1 MSSKQIAQNILWLDP
16 LQPLAAHEHAQ
27 LVSAGL
33 AIRPIHMLEDLQ
45 SALADGQSLALVVR
59 HDPAHQLLESALELM
74 QRIGIALPV
83 VCRIERRQLE
93 LAVQAMR
100 QGAAH
105 VVAFDDW
112 TSESWQA
119 AHESIQA
126 AHTSAV
132 QARLQAELQATVK
145 AATAS
150 SAYKKSNAAHH
161 TGATT
166 KSTSAQRNVVYVDP
180 VSRHLLALA
189 QRVAQAN
196 VTALIEG
203 PTGAGK
209 EILARV
215 LHESSQRAKG
225 PFVGLNCAAL
235 PEQLIDDMLFG
246 HEKGAFTGAQKEF
259 KGLFE
264 QAQGGTLFL
273 DEIGEMPLHLQA
285 KLLRVLQE
293 RQLTRLGSEQPV
305 DLDVRVIAA
314 TNKDLRVAMAEREF
328 REDLYFRISTFKLRV
343 PALRNRPG
351 DILPLVASLLVRHG
365 QSSEAFTLSVE
376 AQASLLAYPWP
387 GNVRELENVV
397 QRAVVLCSNNHIEIQ
412 HLMFDDSAELLVSE
426 DTSNLLPSQGA
437 QASLALASMAG
448 SNAAAPAVSPYA
460 LPVAPIAD
468 TNMSMGANTGTA
480 IYTNAA
486 AMPAVNAPA
495 NLQEAVKS
503 NEHQLILAA
512 IETTESRIEAARKLG
527 ISPRTLRYKLAKLK
541 ADNSTMALAA

>member
-1 MSSKQIAQNILWLDP
+1 MSSLHTAQQVLWLDP
-16 LQPLAAHEHAQ
+16 VQPLDAPEHAQ
-27 LVSAGL
+27 LTATGL
-33 AIRPIHMLEDLQ
+33 SIRCINTLDELQ
-45 SALADGQSLALVVR
+45 SALSHGQTMALVIR
-59 HDPAHQLLESALELM
+59 HDTTLDLLQSCQALMLRAGVSVPM
-74 QRIGIALPV
+74 
-83 VCRIERRQLE
+83 VCRVDRRHLE

-105 VVAFDDW
+105 VLATDDW
-112 TSESWQA
+112 SAGSWQM
-119 AHESIQA
+119 AHQAIQA
-126 AHTSAV
+126 L
-132 QARLQAELQATVK
+132 RLS
-145 AATAS
+145 S
-150 SAYKKSNAAHH
+150 SAASMVARMAPPCEVVAAAAQQKS
-161 TGATT
+161 
-166 KSTSAQRNVVYVDP
+166 VVYVDP

-215 LHESSQRAKG
+215 LHESSKRARG

-273 DEIGEMPLHLQA
+273 DEIGEMPMHLQA

-293 RQLTRLGSEQPV
+293 RSLTRLGSERQV
-305 DLDVRVIAA
+305 AIDVRIIAA

-351 DILPLVASLLVRHG
+351 DILPLVASMLVRHG
-365 QSSEAFTLSVE
+365 QNNEAFTVSDQ
-376 AQASLLAYPWP
+376 AQAKLVSYPWP

-397 QRAVVLCSNNHIEIQ
+397 QRAVVLCSDNHIELG
-412 HLMFDDSAELLVSE
+412 HLMFDDASEMLVSE
-426 DTSNLLPSQGA
+426 DISTLESSEGF
-437 QASLALASMAG
+437 QAERALASMAAEVPAALPTAFP
-448 SNAAAPAVSPYA
+448 SVLPAYQTASLTQAAPA
-460 LPVAPIAD
+460 
-468 TNMSMGANTGTA
+468 
-480 IYTNAA
+480 
-486 AMPAVNAPA
+486 A

-503 NEHQLILAA
+503 NEHQLILTA
-512 IETTESRIEAARKLG
+512 IQNTDSRMEAARVLG
-527 ISPRTLRYKLAKLK
+527 ISPRTLRYKMAKLRLEPSNI
-541 ADNSTMALAA
+541 AMAA

>member
-1 MSSKQIAQNILWLDP
+1 MSSLHTAQQVLWLDP
-16 LQPLAAHEHAQ
+16 VQQLDAPVHAQ
-27 LVSAGL
+27 LTAAGL
-33 AIRPIHMLEDLQ
+33 SIRCINTLDELQ
-45 SALADGQSLALVVR
+45 SALSHGQTMALVIR
-59 HDPAHQLLESALELM
+59 HDTTLDLLQSCQALMLRAGVSVPM
-74 QRIGIALPV
+74 
-83 VCRIERRQLE
+83 VCRVDRRHLE

-105 VVAFDDW
+105 VLATDDW
-112 TSESWQA
+112 SAGSWQM
-119 AHESIQA
+119 AHQAIQA
-126 AHTSAV
+126 L
-132 QARLQAELQATVK
+132 RLS
-145 AATAS
+145 S
-150 SAYKKSNAAHH
+150 SAASMVARMAPPCEVVAAAAPQKS
-161 TGATT
+161 
-166 KSTSAQRNVVYVDP
+166 VVYVDP

-215 LHESSQRAKG
+215 LHESSKRARG

-273 DEIGEMPLHLQA
+273 DEIGEMPMHLQA

-293 RQLTRLGSEQPV
+293 RLLTRLGSERQV
-305 DLDVRVIAA
+305 AIDVRIIAA

-351 DILPLVASLLVRHG
+351 DILPLVASMLVRHG
-365 QSSEAFTLSVE
+365 QNNESFTVSDQ
-376 AQASLLAYPWP
+376 AQAKLLSYPWP

-397 QRAVVLCSNNHIEIQ
+397 QRAVVLCSDNHIDLG
-412 HLMFDDSAELLVSE
+412 HLMFDDASEMLVSE
-426 DTSNLLPSQGA
+426 DRSTLVSSEGF
-437 QASLALASMAG
+437 QAERALASMA
-448 SNAAAPAVSPYA
+448 SEVPTALPTALPSYQTAPLAQTAPA
-460 LPVAPIAD
+460 
-468 TNMSMGANTGTA
+468 
-480 IYTNAA
+480 
-486 AMPAVNAPA
+486 A

-503 NEHQLILAA
+503 NEHQLILTA
-512 IETTESRIEAARKLG
+512 IQNTDSRMEAARVLG
-527 ISPRTLRYKLAKLK
+527 ISPRTLRYKMAKLK
-541 ADNSTMALAA
+541 FETSNTAMAA

>member
-1 MSSKQIAQNILWLDP
+1 MSSLHTAQQVLWLDP
-16 LQPLAAHEHAQ
+16 VQPLSAPEHAQ
-27 LVSAGL
+27 LTAAGL
-33 AIRPIHMLEDLQ
+33 SVRCISTLDELQ
-45 SALADGQSLALVVR
+45 SALSHGQTLALVIR
-59 HDPAHQLLESALELM
+59 HDTGLDLLQSCQNLM
-74 QRIGIALPV
+74 MRAGCSVPM
-83 VCRIERRQLE
+83 VCRVDRRHLE

-105 VVAFDDW
+105 VLATDDW
-112 TSESWQA
+112 SDTSWQM
-119 AHESIQA
+119 AHQAIQA
-126 AHTSAV
+126 LRLSSSAASMV
-132 QARLQAELQATVK
+132 ARMSPATEVVA
-145 AATAS
+145 AATPQ
-150 SAYKKSNAAHH
+150 KS
-161 TGATT
+161 
-166 KSTSAQRNVVYVDP
+166 VVYVDP

-215 LHESSQRAKG
+215 LHESSKRARG

-273 DEIGEMPLHLQA
+273 DEIGEMPMHLQA

-293 RQLTRLGSEQPV
+293 RLLTRLGSERQV
-305 DLDVRVIAA
+305 AIDVRIIAA
-314 TNKDLRVAMAEREF
+314 TNKDLRVAISDREF

-343 PALRNRPG
+343 PPLRERKG
-351 DILPLVASLLVRHG
+351 DILPLVASLLLRHAPNA
-365 QSSEAFTLSVE
+365 QDFTLSDE
-376 AQASLLAYPWP
+376 AQAQLLAYPWP

-397 QRAVVLCSNNHIEIQ
+397 QRAVVLCSDQHIETH
-412 HLMFDDSAELLVSE
+412 HLMFDDAADMNLHLSQEFITGSAGAETFNKSVTSMVPVSQLGMPSE
-426 DTSNLLPSQGA
+426 ALQFPDTSATEDNA
-437 QASLALASMAG
+437 VIAS
-448 SNAAAPAVSPYA
+448 
-460 LPVAPIAD
+460 
-468 TNMSMGANTGTA
+468 
-480 IYTNAA
+480 
-486 AMPAVNAPA
+486 

-503 NEHQLILAA
+503 SEHQMILAA
-512 IETTESRIEAARKLG
+512 IQTTESRMEAAAKLG

-541 ADNSTMALAA
+541 AENGSMAWAA

>member
-1 MSSKQIAQNILWLDP
+1 MSSLHTAQQVLWLDP
-16 LQPLAAHEHAQ
+16 VQPLDAPEHAQ
-27 LVSAGL
+27 LTAAGL
-33 AIRPIHMLEDLQ
+33 SIRSINTLDELQ
-45 SALADGQSLALVVR
+45 SALSHGQTLALVIR
-59 HDPAHQLLESALELM
+59 HDTGLDLLQSCQALMLRAGVSVPM
-74 QRIGIALPV
+74 
-83 VCRIERRQLE
+83 VCRVDRRHLE

-105 VVAFDDW
+105 VLATDDW
-112 TSESWQA
+112 SAGSWQM
-119 AHESIQA
+119 AHQAIQA
-126 AHTSAV
+126 L
-132 QARLQAELQATVK
+132 RLS
-145 AATAS
+145 S
-150 SAYKKSNAAHH
+150 SAASMVARMAPPCEVVAAAAQQKS
-161 TGATT
+161 
-166 KSTSAQRNVVYVDP
+166 VVYVDP

-215 LHESSQRAKG
+215 LHESSKRARG

-264 QAQGGTLFL
+264 HAHGGTLFL
-273 DEIGEMPLHLQA
+273 DEIGEMPMHLQA

-293 RQLTRLGSEQPV
+293 RSLTRLGSERQV
-305 DLDVRVIAA
+305 AIDGRIIAA

-351 DILPLVASLLVRHG
+351 DILPLVASMLVRHG
-365 QSSEAFTLSVE
+365 QNNEAFTVSDQ
-376 AQASLLAYPWP
+376 AQAKLVSYPWP

-397 QRAVVLCSNNHIEIQ
+397 QRAVVLCSDNHIELG
-412 HLMFDDSAELLVSE
+412 HLMFDDASEMLVSE
-426 DTSNLLPSQGA
+426 DISTLESSEGF
-437 QASLALASMAG
+437 QAERALASMAAEVPAALPTAFP
-448 SNAAAPAVSPYA
+448 SVLPAYQTASLTQAAPA
-460 LPVAPIAD
+460 
-468 TNMSMGANTGTA
+468 
-480 IYTNAA
+480 
-486 AMPAVNAPA
+486 A

-503 NEHQLILAA
+503 NEHQLILTA
-512 IETTESRIEAARKLG
+512 IQNTDSRMEAARVLG
-527 ISPRTLRYKLAKLK
+527 ISPRTLRYKMAKLRLEPSNI
-541 ADNSTMALAA
+541 AMAA

>member
-1 MSSKQIAQNILWLDP
+1 MNSKQLAHSTLWLDP
-16 LQPLAAHEHAQ
+16 IQPLGASEHAK
-27 LVSAGL
+27 LAELGL
-33 AIRPIHMLEDLQ
+33 TVRKIQTLDELETALQ
-45 SALADGQSLALVVR
+45 DAQSLALVIR
-59 HDPAHQLLESALELM
+59 QDETNDLLLSTIKLMSKLEVT
-74 QRIGIALPV
+74 LPV
-83 VCRIERRQLE
+83 VCRIDKNNLN
-93 LAVQAMR
+93 LAVKAMK

-105 VVAFDDW
+105 VLAFDDW
-112 TSESWQA
+112 SETSWFQTIEA
-119 AHESIQA
+119 IQVA
-126 AHTSAV
+126 YQSNL
-132 QARLQAELQATVK
+132 QARLQAQLQATVM

-150 SAYKKSNAAHH
+150 SAYKKASSKHQPAPS
-161 TGATT
+161 TT
-166 KSTSAQRNVVYVDP
+166 TPQRNVVYVDP

-215 LHESSQRAKG
+215 LHESSKRAKG

-293 RQLTRLGSEQPV
+293 RQLTRLGSEQTV
-305 DLDVRVIAA
+305 ALDVRVIAA
-314 TNKDLRVAMAEREF
+314 TNKDLRESMSAREF

-343 PALRNRPG
+343 PALKNRPG
-351 DILPLVASLLVRHG
+351 DILPLVASFLIRHS
-365 QSSEAFTLSVE
+365 QISDEFTLSEE
-376 AQASLLAYPWP
+376 AQAKLLSYSWP

-397 QRAVVLCSNNHIEIQ
+397 QRAVVLCSNNHIELN
-412 HLMFDDSAELLVSE
+412 HLMFDDASE
-426 DTSNLLPSQGA
+426 MMLSEENSILEPSE
-437 QASLALASMAG
+437 SFLASRNLTPMAIEG
-448 SNAAAPAVSPYA
+448 NNVKTNLVTDYFSSSQTAPSAQVKFA
-460 LPVAPIAD
+460 
-468 TNMSMGANTGTA
+468 
-480 IYTNAA
+480 
-486 AMPAVNAPA
+486 A

-503 NEHQLILAA
+503 NEHQLILTA
-512 IETTESRIEAARKLG
+512 IQNTESRVEAARVLG
-527 ISPRTLRYKLAKLK
+527 ISPRTLRYKMAKLK
-541 ADNSTMALAA
+541 LETSSMSMAG